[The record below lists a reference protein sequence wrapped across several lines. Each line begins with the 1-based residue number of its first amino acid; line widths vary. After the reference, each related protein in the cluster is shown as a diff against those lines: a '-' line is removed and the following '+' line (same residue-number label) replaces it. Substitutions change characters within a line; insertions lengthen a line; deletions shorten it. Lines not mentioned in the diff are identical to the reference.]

1 MSKAKKRP
9 AHSEATP
16 PPSTASALGPTAENA
31 ERRIRWERN
40 PDNDR
45 QLIVLDALTGH
56 VIAVVRSLF
65 EMRSR

>member
-1 MSKAKKRP
+1 MSKKTRP

-16 PPSTASALGPTAENA
+16 LPSAASQLEQSAADA

-65 EMRSR
+65 EMRSP

>member
-1 MSKAKKRP
+1 MSKAKRP
-9 AHSEATP
+9 AHSEASP
-16 PPSTASALGPTAENA
+16 PPSAVSAAEPSATDA

-65 EMRSR
+65 EMRSP